1 MAFVKSSAVTDTE
14 VCIER
19 VHLALYDSYVVTGP
33 ISEEVHFLPVLVRA
47 TGLEPAP
54 PD

>member
-1 MAFVKSSAVTDTE
+1 MAFVKSSAVTDTD

-33 ISEEVHFLPVLVRA
+33 LRRFLV
-47 TGLEPAP
+47 TDKE
-54 PD
+54 